1 MIVPASTYRIQFNAE
16 YTFKHLSGIL
26 DFLDELGITTI
37 YASPLQLPTKGST
50 HGYDG
55 IDPSRINEEIGTIDE
70 LAALAGQLKERNMN
84 WIQDIVPN
92 HLAFNTTNV
101 WLLDVLERGTNSPYA
116 GYFDIDWEH
125 PFYQGKLMTPFLEGP
140 LSDMLSDRKLRLTFR
155 EDGFFINYYE
165 ENYPVCPES
174 LPFVL
179 SGVTDEETTN
189 VHTNISSLIY
199 AKEVTTDQWKQM
211 KAAFIAG
218 LHTEPIL
225 TALTEKISQINDDPS
240 LLSAL
245 LSMQH
250 YVLCDFRDS
259 HTQIN
264 YRRFF
269 NVNGLICLRME
280 DEKVFEDYHRLIHEF
295 YQKGYIHGL
304 RIDHI
309 DGLKD
314 PTAYVER
321 LRRLFGPDCYI
332 IVEKIL
338 DQKEQ
343 LPAHFEIQGT
353 SGYEFLSY
361 INQVLTDNE
370 GAEDLLGIYHHYVP
384 KKEDYETIVY
394 RNKFD
399 NLQSYLNGEWDNLL
413 RLLLSLNLIKDEEIR
428 MVNLKNALGSF
439 MAAFPVYRIYIPSFP
454 LEENDRTLVNLAFE
468 EALNR
473 NPDLTYELKLLEAL
487 FHPAEETAETQNR
500 LTFLQRLMQFTGP
513 LAAKGIEDTTFYS
526 YNPLISHNEVG
537 DQPCMLGITNAVFH
551 EKMQERQFKNP
562 LSLNCTSTHDTK
574 RGEDGRMRIN
584 LLSELTDEWKTLVE
598 QWQHINEPHRIKLG
612 DVKAPLVN
620 HEYFLYQAILGG
632 FPEDGV
638 LTEQFVERTKSYFV
652 KVLRESKQ
660 MSDHVAPNLPYEKAC
675 TDFISHLL
683 NPEHKFLPAF
693 KPFLEKVTA
702 YANTYSLVQTAIKIA
717 APGIPD
723 IYRGC
728 ELWDISYVDPDN
740 RRPVDYDLRISIQ
753 EQIRHLQQEGTDALL
768 SYLRENWKA
777 GAEKFYVTRTML
789 RLRREYPALFTGGDY
804 IPVNVD
810 GGERNIIAFHRRLQ
824 QHWLLL
830 VLPVNIVETENF
842 TMTVNLPDEAPR
854 YWKNLLT
861 QKEFTGATLQVGD
874 LLQQFPIAVLQG
886 IR

>member
-1 MIVPASTYRIQFNAE
+1 MIVPASTYRIQFNSE
-16 YTFKHLSGIL
+16 FTFKHLSGIL
-26 DFLDELGITTI
+26 DYLDELGITTI
-37 YASPLQLPTKGST
+37 YSSPLQRPTTGST

-70 LAALAGQLKERNMN
+70 LAALAGQLKEKNMS

-92 HLAFNTTNV
+92 HLAFNTSNV
-101 WLLDVLERGTNSPYA
+101 WLLDVLERGVNSPYA
-116 GYFDIDWEH
+116 SYFDIDWDH
-125 PFYQGKLMTPFLEGP
+125 PFYQGKLMTPFLDAP
-140 LSDMLSDRKLRLTFR
+140 LNDLLKDRKLQLIFR
-155 EDGFFINYYE
+155 PDGFFIKYYE
-165 ENYPVCPES
+165 EYYPVCPES

-179 SGVTDEETTN
+179 SGVADEETSN
-189 VHTNISSLIY
+189 VHTGISSLIY
-199 AKEVTTDQWKQM
+199 AKEVTTEQWQQM
-211 KAAFIAG
+211 KAGFIAAFQA
-218 LHTEPIL
+218 EPL
-225 TALTEKISQINDDPS
+225 VTALAEKINQLNDDPQA
-240 LLSAL
+240 LSAL
-245 LSMQH
+245 LAMQH

-269 NVNGLICLRME
+269 NVNSLICLKIE
-280 DEKVFEDYHRLIHEF
+280 EEKVFEDYHRLIHEF
-295 YQKGYIHGL
+295 YQKGYIQGL

-343 LPAHFEIQGT
+343 LPAHFDIQGT

-370 GAEDLLGIYHHYVP
+370 GARELLDIYHHYVP
-384 KKEDYETIVY
+384 KNDDYAAIVY

-399 NLQSYLNGEWDNLL
+399 NLQTYLNGEWDNLL
-413 RLLLSLNLIKDEEIR
+413 RLLLSLNLIRDEEVR

-454 LEENDRTLVNLAFE
+454 LEETDRSLVNLAFE
-468 EALNR
+468 QAHQR
-473 NPDLTYELKLLEAL
+473 NPGLRYELELLEAL
-487 FHPAEETAETQNR
+487 FHPADTPAETQNR

-584 LLSELTDEWKTLVE
+584 LLSELTEEWKTLVE
-598 QWQHINEPHRIKLG
+598 QWQQINEPFRVQLEG
-612 DVKAPLVN
+612 VRAPIVN

-632 FPEDGV
+632 FPEDGI
-638 LTEQFVERTKSYFV
+638 LTPQFVERTQNYFV

-660 MSDHVAPNLPYEKAC
+660 MSDHVSPNLPYEKAC

-683 NPEHKFLPAF
+683 NPDHKFLPAF
-693 KPFLEKVTA
+693 KPFLEKVIA

-740 RRPVDYDLRISIQ
+740 RRPVDYDLRRSIQ
-753 EQIRHLQQEGTDALL
+753 ATIIQLQLEGADPLL
-768 SYLRENWKA
+768 GWLRENWKP

-789 RLRREYPALFTGGDY
+789 KLRREFPDLFINGDY
-804 IPVNVD
+804 IPIAVEGGDRNV
-810 GGERNIIAFHRRLQ
+810 IAFVRRWQ
-824 QHWLLL
+824 QQWLLM

-842 TMTVNLPDEAPR
+842 NMTVHLPEEAPK
-854 YWKNLLT
+854 YWKNMLT
-861 QKEFTGATLQVGD
+861 QQEFTGAALTVGD
-874 LLQQFPIAVLQG
+874 LVEKFPVAVLRG